1 MRYVESRFEQQKRND
16 TYRYYVCDSFQLA
29 PQGQYRTYTLR
40 EIYYPESI
48 EDEKTGDEIATE
60 VMVNAGLK
68 FG

>member
-29 PQGQYRTYTLR
+29 PQHQWKKYRLYD
-40 EIYYPESI
+40 IYYPENI
-48 EDEKTGDEIATE
+48 KEEKTGDEIALD
-60 VMVNAGLK
+60 VMANAGLK